1 MIRGIRGAITVD
13 NNTKEEIGQAARTL
27 VTKIMSMN
35 GLKATELS
43 AVIFSV
49 TKDLTA
55 AFPASGLRQLKAFRL
70 VPLFDTQEQYVEGSL
85 PMCIRVLILV
95 DTEQEPQEICH
106 VYLGGAQKLRPDL
119 ATAEK

>member
-1 MIRGIRGAITVD
+1 MIRGIRGAITVEK
-13 NNTKEEIGQAARTL
+13 NTKEDIGQAARTL

-55 AFPASGLRQLKAFRL
+55 TFPATGLRQLKAFRL
-70 VPLFDTQEQYVEGSL
+70 VPLFDTQEPDVEGSL

-95 DTEQEPQEICH
+95 DTDKEPQEICH
-106 VYLGGAQKLRPDL
+106 VYLGDAQKLRPDL
-119 ATAEK
+119 ATK